1 LVLNATLNTNLNASN
16 LLTFRYEF
24 SKKSALNPDDV
35 EKYGVKMKK
44 PGEVTLES
52 EYEKIKK
59 VSTIKFMSSEKTPF
73 IIEENTSDRVQ
84 KLVNFA
90 FGIC

>member
-1 LVLNATLNTNLNASN
+1 LILNATLNTNLNVSN

-24 SKKSALNPDDV
+24 SKKSSLNPDDI
-35 EKYGVKMKK
+35 EKHGVKMKK

-59 VSTIKFMSSEKTPF
+59 VSTIKFMLSEKTPF
-73 IIEENTSDRVQ
+73 IIEGNTSDRVQ